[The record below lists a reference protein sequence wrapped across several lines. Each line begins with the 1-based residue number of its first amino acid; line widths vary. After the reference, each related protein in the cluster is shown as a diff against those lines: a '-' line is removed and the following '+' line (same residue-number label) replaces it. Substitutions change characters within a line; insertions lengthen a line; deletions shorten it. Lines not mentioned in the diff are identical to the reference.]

1 MFFDRKMDKLW
12 YIHTTGYYSAIKR
25 VNSVIYAATRVNLK
39 NIMLDGKKPDTKEYI
54 SNSIYEVLERAELIC
69 GNRS

>member
-1 MFFDRKMDKLW
+1 MDKLW

-25 VNSVIYAATRVNLK
+25 VNWVIYAATRVNLK
-39 NIMLDGKKPDTKEYI
+39 NMLDGKKPDTKEDI
-54 SNSIYEVLERAELIC
+54 SNSIYEVLEWAELIC